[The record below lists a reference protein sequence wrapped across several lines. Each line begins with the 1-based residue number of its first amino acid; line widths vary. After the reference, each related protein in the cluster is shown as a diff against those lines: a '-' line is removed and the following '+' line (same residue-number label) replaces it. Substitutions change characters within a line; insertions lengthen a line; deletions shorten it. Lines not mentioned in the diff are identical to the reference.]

1 MTKLK
6 PIMAGILISA
16 ALCGPALGQGANPIS
31 GRVVTGD
38 WSLTIT
44 PAERDDLAI
53 SVQSADGGPTDF
65 PLTITAR
72 PDGRLNCVVKDRPA
86 RCRIE
91 RGRLIVASPSPSG
104 GATMTFTLTDRTR
117 GGFTGAARLSV
128 RFLPIGG
135 HIGAVAMTR
144 R

>member
-1 MTKLK
+1 MTKLQ
-6 PIMAGILISA
+6 PFLAGILISA
-16 ALCGPALGQGANPIS
+16 TLCGPALGQGANPIS
-31 GRVVTGD
+31 GREVTGD

-53 SVQSADGGPTDF
+53 SVQSADGGPTSL
-65 PLTITAR
+65 PLTITGQ
-72 PDGRLNCVVKDRPA
+72 PGGRLACVVQDRPA

-117 GGFTGAARLSV
+117 SGFTGAARLSV

>member
-1 MTKLK
+1 MNKSQTIL
-6 PIMAGILISA
+6 AGILISA

-31 GRVVTGD
+31 GREVTGD
-38 WSLTIT
+38 WSLTLT
-44 PAERDDLAI
+44 PAEREDLAI
-53 SVQSADGGPTDF
+53 SIQSADGGPTDF

-72 PDGRLNCVVKDRPA
+72 PDGRLNCVVRDRPT